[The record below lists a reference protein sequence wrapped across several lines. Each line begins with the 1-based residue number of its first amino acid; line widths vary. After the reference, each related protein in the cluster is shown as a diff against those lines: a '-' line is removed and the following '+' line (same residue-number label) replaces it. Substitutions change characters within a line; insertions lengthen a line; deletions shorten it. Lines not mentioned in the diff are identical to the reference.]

1 MTIRSSV
8 AMPHPF
14 KDPTSSLVD
23 VDWDDPRLQ
32 DLLQK
37 IEGMRLDSRGTF
49 KAWPARLHLGL
60 HVKSSPDSSGVPV
73 TVVADSGPGR
83 LVIKTD
89 FELQPGEP
97 VTLDRRLATGV
108 GRPLHCDVE
117 RCQSG
122 SRAEDQGQRVFISWL
137 RVHRTR

>member
-1 MTIRSSV
+1 MT
-8 AMPHPF
+8 HPF

-37 IEGMRLDSRGTF
+37 IEGLRLDSRGTF
-49 KAWPARLHLGL
+49 KAGPARLHLGL
-60 HVKSSPDSSGVPV
+60 HVKSGADSSGIPV
-73 TVVADSGPGR
+73 TVVGDCGPGC

-89 FELQPGEP
+89 FALQPGEP

-108 GRPLHCDVE
+108 GRLLQCDVE

>member
-1 MTIRSSV
+1 MT
-8 AMPHPF
+8 HPF

-37 IEGMRLDSRGTF
+37 IEGLRLDSRGTF
-49 KAWPARLHLGL
+49 KARSARLHLGL
-60 HVKSSPDSSGVPV
+60 HVKSSADSSGVPV

-89 FELQPGEP
+89 FALQPGEP
-97 VTLDRRLATGV
+97 VTLERRLATGV
-108 GRPLHCDVE
+108 GRLLQCDVE
-117 RCQSG
+117 RCQPG
-122 SRAEDQGQRVFISWL
+122 SRAEDHGQGVFVSWM
-137 RVHRTR
+137 REHRPR